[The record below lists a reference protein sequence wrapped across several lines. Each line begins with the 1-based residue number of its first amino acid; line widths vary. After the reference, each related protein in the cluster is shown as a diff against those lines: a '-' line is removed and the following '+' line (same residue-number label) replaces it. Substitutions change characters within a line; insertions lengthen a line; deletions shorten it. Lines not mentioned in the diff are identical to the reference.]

1 MDTSLVMKEKVVIQM
16 KIRTFF
22 YSLKQG
28 FVNLKRNR
36 LFTLASVGTITA
48 CIFLIGLFYAVLT
61 NIQHIVKSAEAN
73 VSIEIFFEEEATDE
87 QIADIG
93 EKIKKRAEFGTIR
106 YISPEEA
113 WENYKQ
119 QYFADAPELAEGFAD
134 DNPLAD
140 SDSYKVTLND
150 VSMQEVFVDFVEGLE
165 GVRKVNYSESTANT
179 LTDFG
184 KMVGFISASIIIILL
199 AVGIFLISN
208 TIMIG
213 IAVRKDVIAIM
224 KLMGAKDAFVRAPF
238 LVEGVV
244 IGLLGAIVPLG
255 ALYFVY
261 KKVIVYILEQFRGI
275 ESVVSLLP
283 ITEVFGVLVPA
294 ALIIGGGIGVIGSY
308 ITIRKHLRV

>member
-1 MDTSLVMKEKVVIQM
+1 MMKEKVVIQM

-119 QYFADAPELAEGFAD
+119 QYFVDAPELAEGFAD

-213 IAVRKDVIAIM
+213 IAVRKEEIAIM

>member
-1 MDTSLVMKEKVVIQM
+1 MMKEKVVIQM

-165 GVRKVNYSESTANT
+165 GVRKVNYSESTADT

-213 IAVRKDVIAIM
+213 IAVRKEEIAIM

-255 ALYFVY
+255 ALYLVY

>member
-1 MDTSLVMKEKVVIQM
+1 MMKEKVVIQM

-119 QYFADAPELAEGFAD
+119 QYFDDAPELAEGFAD

-213 IAVRKDVIAIM
+213 IAVRKEEIAIM

>member
-1 MDTSLVMKEKVVIQM
+1 MMKEKVVIQM

-36 LFTLASVGTITA
+36 LFTHASVGTITA

-213 IAVRKDVIAIM
+213 IAVRKEENAIM

>member
-1 MDTSLVMKEKVVIQM
+1 MMKEKVVIQM

-165 GVRKVNYSESTANT
+165 GVRKVNYSESTADT

-213 IAVRKDVIAIM
+213 IAVRKEEIAIM

>member
-1 MDTSLVMKEKVVIQM
+1 MMKEKVVIQM

-213 IAVRKDVIAIM
+213 IAVRKEEIAIM

>member
-1 MDTSLVMKEKVVIQM
+1 MSLVMKEKVVIQM

-48 CIFLIGLFYAVLT
+48 CIFLIGLFYAVLI
-61 NIQHIVKSAEAN
+61 NIQHIVKSAEEN
-73 VSIEIFFEEEATDE
+73 VCIEIFFDESATDE
-87 QIADIG
+87 QIEEIG
-93 EKIKKRAEFGTIR
+93 EKIKKRAEFGTIK

-150 VSMQEVFVDFVEGLE
+150 VSMQEVFVDFVEELD
-165 GVRKVNYSESTANT
+165 GVRKVNYSESTADT

-199 AVGIFLISN
+199 AVGVFLISN

-213 IAVRKDVIAIM
+213 IAVRKEEIAIM

-244 IGLLGAIVPLG
+244 IGLVGALVPIG
-255 ALYFVY
+255 ALYMVY
-261 KKVIVYILEQFRGI
+261 KEVIVYIINQFKGI

-283 ITEVFGVLVPA
+283 IGEVFGVLIPA
-294 ALIIGGGIGVIGSY
+294 ALIIGGGIGILGSA

>member
-1 MDTSLVMKEKVVIQM
+1 MMKEKVVIQM

-165 GVRKVNYSESTANT
+165 GVRKVNYSAT
-179 LTDFG
+179 LI
-184 KMVGFISASIIIILL
+184 K
-199 AVGIFLISN
+199 
-208 TIMIG
+208 
-213 IAVRKDVIAIM
+213 
-224 KLMGAKDAFVRAPF
+224 
-238 LVEGVV
+238 EC
-244 IGLLGAIVPLG
+244 
-255 ALYFVY
+255 
-261 KKVIVYILEQFRGI
+261 
-275 ESVVSLLP
+275 
-283 ITEVFGVLVPA
+283 
-294 ALIIGGGIGVIGSY
+294 
-308 ITIRKHLRV
+308 

>member
-1 MDTSLVMKEKVVIQM
+1 MMKEKVVIQM

-61 NIQHIVKSAEAN
+61 NIQYIVKSAEAN
-73 VSIEIFFEEEATDE
+73 VCIEIFFEEEATDE
-87 QIADIG
+87 QIKEIG

-119 QYFADAPELAEGFAD
+119 QYFADAPELAEGFAN

-150 VSMQEVFVDFVEGLE
+150 VSMQDVFVDFVEGLE
-165 GVRKVNYSESTANT
+165 GVRKVNYSESTAEAF
-179 LTDFG
+179 TDFG

-213 IAVRKDVIAIM
+213 IAVRKEEIAIM
-224 KLMGAKDAFVRAPF
+224 KLMGAKDTFVRAPF

-255 ALYFVY
+255 ALYLVY

-275 ESVVSLLP
+275 ETVVSLLP

>member
-213 IAVRKDVIAIM
+213 IAVRKEEIAIM

>member
-1 MDTSLVMKEKVVIQM
+1 MMKEKVVIQM

-61 NIQHIVKSAEAN
+61 NIQYIVKSAEAN
-73 VSIEIFFEEEATDE
+73 VCIEIFFEEEATDE
-87 QIADIG
+87 QIKEIG

-119 QYFADAPELAEGFAD
+119 QYFADAPELAEGFAN

-150 VSMQEVFVDFVEGLE
+150 VSMQDVFVDFVEGLE
-165 GVRKVNYSESTANT
+165 GVRKVNYSESTAEAF
-179 LTDFG
+179 TDFG

-213 IAVRKDVIAIM
+213 ITVRKEEIAIM

-238 LVEGVV
+238 VVEGVT
-244 IGLLGAIVPLG
+244 IGLIG
-255 ALYFVY
+255 ALIPVGILYIIY
-261 KKVIVYILEQFRGI
+261 NKVIVYILEQFNGI
-275 ESVVSLLP
+275 ENVMTMLSPSE
-283 ITEVFGVLVPA
+283 IFGVLLPA
-294 ALIIGGGIGVIGSY
+294 ALIIGGGIGLLGSF
-308 ITIRKHLRV
+308 ITMRKHLKV

>member
-1 MDTSLVMKEKVVIQM
+1 M

-28 FVNLKRNR
+28 FVNLKRNI

-213 IAVRKDVIAIM
+213 IAVRKEEIAIM

-261 KKVIVYILEQFRGI
+261 KKVSVAIFKSEPSLESNI
-275 ESVVSLLP
+275 KKK
-283 ITEVFGVLVPA
+283 
-294 ALIIGGGIGVIGSY
+294 
-308 ITIRKHLRV
+308 TI

>member
-1 MDTSLVMKEKVVIQM
+1 MMKEKVVIQM

-213 IAVRKDVIAIM
+213 IAVRKEEIAIM

-255 ALYFVY
+255 ALYLVY

-275 ESVVSLLP
+275 ETVVSLLP

>member
-1 MDTSLVMKEKVVIQM
+1 MMKEKVVIQM

-213 IAVRKDVIAIM
+213 IAVRKEEIAIM

-244 IGLLGAIVPLG
+244 IGFLGAIVPLG